1 MGTLN
6 EKKINEKKNYIRVA
20 KNVIDLEIKAL
31 KKLKNSIN
39 NSFNEA
45 VEAIANCQAK
55 VILCGVGKSGLIAAK
70 ISSTLSSVG
79 TPSFSLSANDCS
91 HGDLGSISKKDILI
105 LISYSG
111 STEELKN
118 IIKYANRNRITL
130 IGIMS
135 KKDSILYKASNIK
148 LLIPEVT
155 EAGLGIVPTS
165 STINQLSIGDALAV
179 STLNKKKINKKDFK
193 KFHPSGNLGAKLRTV
208 EELMFVGNNIPFVSE
223 TSKMKEALSIVSRKK
238 LGTLIVQ
245 NVKKATVG
253 IITDGQIRR
262 FSLTNNNLQNLIV
275 KKVMTPNPISI
286 DKDALVE
293 KALSIMN
300 SKKVTSLC
308 VHNKKNKKKT
318 IGILHIH
325 SILQTNIH

>member
-1 MGTLN
+1 LQ
-6 EKKINEKKNYIRVA
+6 KK
-20 KNVIDLEIKAL
+20 VIDLEIKAL

-39 NSFNEA
+39 DSFNKA
-45 VEAIANCQAK
+45 VDVITKCQSK

-70 ISSTLSSVG
+70 ISATLSSVG

-111 STEELKN
+111 STNELKN
-118 IIKYANRNRITL
+118 IIKYANRNKILL

-135 KKDSILYKASNIK
+135 KKNSILYKASDIK

-165 STINQLSIGDALAV
+165 STISQLSIGDALAV
-179 STLNKKKINKKDFK
+179 ATLNKKNISRNDFK
-193 KFHPSGNLGAKLRTV
+193 KFHPSGNLGAKLTMV
-208 EELMFVGNNIPFVSE
+208 EELMIRGKKIPFVNE
-223 TSKMKEALSIVSRKK
+223 NLKMKKALQIISNKK

-245 NVKKATVG
+245 NNKKLTTG
-253 IITDGQIRR
+253 IVTDGQIRR
-262 FSLTNNNLQNLIV
+262 SNEVNTNLQDLTV
-275 KKVMTPNPISI
+275 KKVMTSNPISI
-286 DKDALVE
+286 NQDVLAE

-300 SKKVTSLC
+300 TKKITLLC
-308 VHNKKNKKKT
+308 VHNKKNKRKT

-325 SILQTNIH
+325 SLLENNIS

>member
-1 MGTLN
+1 MKKKDY
-6 EKKINEKKNYIRVA
+6 KKIA

-31 KKLKNSIN
+31 KKLKSSIN
-39 NSFNEA
+39 DSFNEA
-45 VEAIANCQAK
+45 VEVIAKCQSK

-70 ISSTLSSVG
+70 ISATLSSVG

-91 HGDLGSISKKDILI
+91 HGNLGSISKKDILI

-135 KKDSILYKASNIK
+135 KKDSILYKASDVK

-155 EAGLGIVPTS
+155 EAGLGIVPTA

-179 STLNKKKINKKDFK
+179 STLNRKKISKKDFK

-208 EELMFVGNNIPFVSE
+208 EELMITGSKIPFVNE
-223 TSKMKEALSIVSRKK
+223 GLKMKKALQIISNKK
-238 LGTLIVQ
+238 LGTLIIQ
-245 NVKKATVG
+245 NNKKVTIG

-262 FSLTNNNLQNLIV
+262 FNAKKSNLQDLTV
-275 KKVMTPNPISI
+275 KKVMTLNPISV
-286 DKDALVE
+286 DQDTLAE

-300 SKKVTSLC
+300 AKKITSLC
-308 VHNKKNKKKT
+308 VNSKKNKKKT

-325 SILQTNIH
+325 NILQSNIH

>member
-1 MGTLN
+1 MKN
-6 EKKINEKKNYIRVA
+6 KDYKKIA

-31 KKLKNSIN
+31 KKLKKSIN
-39 NSFNEA
+39 NSFNDA
-45 VEAIANCQAK
+45 VEAISKCQSK

-70 ISSTLSSVG
+70 ISATLSSVG

-135 KKDSILYKASNIK
+135 KKNSILYKASDIK

-165 STINQLSIGDALAV
+165 STINQLSIGDALAI
-179 STLNKKKINKKDFK
+179 STLNKKKISKKDFK

-208 EELMFVGNNIPFVSE
+208 EELMITGNKIPFVYE
-223 TSKMKEALSIVSRKK
+223 DLKMKKALQIISNKK

-245 NVKKATVG
+245 NNKKITTG

-262 FSLTNNNLQNLIV
+262 FNETNDSLKNLTV
-275 KKVMTPNPISI
+275 KKVMTKNPISVNQ
-286 DKDALVE
+286 DTLAE

-300 SKKVTSLC
+300 TKKITSLC
-308 VHNKKNKKKT
+308 VHSQKNKKKT

-325 SILQTNIH
+325 SILQSNIH

>member
-1 MGTLN
+1 MKK
-6 EKKINEKKNYIRVA
+6 EDYKKIA

-39 NSFNEA
+39 KSFNDA
-45 VEAIANCQAK
+45 VHAIVKCQSK

-79 TPSFSLSANDCS
+79 TPSFSLSASDCS
-91 HGDLGSISKKDILI
+91 HGDLGSISKKDVLI

-111 STEELKN
+111 SSEELKN
-118 IIKYANRNRITL
+118 IIKYANRNKITL

-135 KKDSILYKASNIK
+135 KKNSILYKASDIK
-148 LLIPEVT
+148 LLIPEVI

-179 STLNKKKINKKDFK
+179 ATLNKKKINKKDFK
-193 KFHPSGNLGAKLRTV
+193 KFHPSGSLGIKLKTV
-208 EELMFVGNNIPFVSE
+208 EDIMLIKDKIPFINE
-223 TSKMKEALSIVSRKK
+223 NFNMKDALKIITKKK
-238 LGTLIVQ
+238 LGVLIAR
-245 NVKKATVG
+245 NSKGNSTG

-262 FSLTNNNLQNLIV
+262 VSQKNNDLHSLKV
-275 KKVMTPNPISI
+275 KNVMSKNPIKI
-286 DKDALVE
+286 NKETLAL

-300 SKKVTSLC
+300 DNKITSLC
-308 VHNKKNKKKT
+308 INSSSNKNKI
-318 IGILHIH
+318 IGIVHIH
-325 SILQTNIH
+325 NLLENNIN

>member
-1 MGTLN
+1 MKKKDY
-6 EKKINEKKNYIRVA
+6 KKIA
-20 KNVIDLEIKAL
+20 KSVINLEIKAL
-31 KKLKNSIN
+31 KKLKDSIN

-45 VEAIANCQAK
+45 VEAIARCQSK

-70 ISSTLSSVG
+70 IAATLSSVG

-111 STEELKN
+111 STEDLKN
-118 IIKYANRNRITL
+118 IINYANRNKITL

-135 KKDSILYKASNIK
+135 KKNSILYKASDIK

-179 STLNKKKINKKDFK
+179 STLNKKNISKKDFK
-193 KFHPSGNLGAKLRTV
+193 KFHPSGNLGAKLRNV
-208 EELMFVGNNIPFVSE
+208 EELMITGSKIPFVNE
-223 TSKMKEALSIVSRKK
+223 ELKMKKALQIISRKK

-245 NVKKATVG
+245 NTKKITTG

-262 FSLTNNNLQNLIV
+262 FNEINNNFQDLTV
-275 KKVMTPNPISI
+275 KKVMTSNPISI
-286 DKDALVE
+286 DQDMLAE
-293 KALSIMN
+293 KALSIMTT
-300 SKKVTSLC
+300 KKITSLC
-308 VHNKKNKKKT
+308 VHSKKNKKKT

-325 SILQTNIH
+325 SILQSNIY

>member
-1 MGTLN
+1 MKRKDY
-6 EKKINEKKNYIRVA
+6 KKIA
-20 KNVIDLEIKAL
+20 KSVIDLEIKAL
-31 KKLKNSIN
+31 KKLKSSIN

-45 VEAIANCQAK
+45 VEAITKCQSK

-70 ISSTLSSVG
+70 ISATLSSVG

-105 LISYSG
+105 IISYSG

-118 IIKYANRNRITL
+118 IIRYANRNRITL

-135 KKDSILYKASNIK
+135 KKNSVLYKASDIK
-148 LLIPEVT
+148 LLIPEVI

-165 STINQLSIGDALAV
+165 SKINQLSIGDALAV
-179 STLNKKKINKKDFK
+179 SELNKKKISKIDFK
-193 KFHPSGNLGAKLRTV
+193 NFHPSGNLGAKLRTV
-208 EELMFVGNNIPFVSE
+208 EELMITGNKIPFVSE
-223 TSKMKEALSIVSRKK
+223 NLKMKKAFQIISSKK

-245 NVKKATVG
+245 NNKKITTG

-262 FSLTNNNLQNLIV
+262 FNETANNLQDLTV
-275 KKVMTPNPISI
+275 KRVMTSSPISV
-286 DKDALVE
+286 DRDMLAE

-300 SKKVTSLC
+300 SKKITSLC
-308 VHNKKNKKKT
+308 VHNKKNKNKT

-325 SILQTNIH
+325 NVLQSNIH

>member
-1 MGTLN
+1 MKKKDY
-6 EKKINEKKNYIRVA
+6 KKIA

-31 KKLKNSIN
+31 IRLKNSIDV
-39 NSFNEA
+39 SFNQA
-45 VEAIANCQAK
+45 VEAITKCQSK

-70 ISSTLSSVG
+70 ISATLSSVG
-79 TPSFSLSANDCS
+79 TASFSLSANDCS

-118 IIKYANRNRITL
+118 IIKYANRNKVLL

-135 KKDSILYKASNIK
+135 KKNSILYKASDIK

-165 STINQLSIGDALAV
+165 STITQLSIGDALAV
-179 STLNKKKINKKDFK
+179 ATLNKKKISKKDFK
-193 KFHPSGNLGAKLRTV
+193 NFHPSGNLGAKLRTV
-208 EELMFVGNNIPFVSE
+208 DELMIVGNKIPFVNE
-223 TSKMKEALSIVSRKK
+223 GVKMKKALQIISNKK
-238 LGTLIVQ
+238 LGILVIQ
-245 NVKKATVG
+245 DNKKNTTG

-262 FSLTNNNLQNLIV
+262 FNSTNTNLQDLSV
-275 KKVMTPNPISI
+275 KKVMTINPISI
-286 DKDALVE
+286 DQDTLAE
-293 KALSIMN
+293 KALAIMN
-300 SKKVTSLC
+300 SKKITSLC
-308 VHNKKNKKKT
+308 VHNQKNKKKT

-325 SILQTNIH
+325 TVLQSNIR